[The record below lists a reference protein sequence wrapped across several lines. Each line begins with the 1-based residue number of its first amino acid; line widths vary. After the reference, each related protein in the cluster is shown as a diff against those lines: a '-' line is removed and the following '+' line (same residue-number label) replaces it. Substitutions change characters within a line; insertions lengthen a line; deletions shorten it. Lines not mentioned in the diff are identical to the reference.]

1 MKISKNQ
8 MIRIAATVSS
18 MFAYVLLFPIF
29 YPSLG
34 SYAGGLS
41 WIPAVVFGLL
51 MGARGGLLYGLVTLP
66 INIYLY
72 NLAGDTTFNLVTHFA
87 ATGGFTL
94 LSVGIGWAM
103 DLKALNKRI
112 SQQSLE
118 LQADRKLLEE
128 EIVLRKRLE
137 EKLAHEALHDPLTD
151 LPNRRLFITRLEH
164 AHALNKR
171 NVDYLCA
178 VLYLDVDK
186 FKIINDNMG
195 HEAGDQLLKQI
206 ADRLR
211 SCVRDTDTVA
221 RMGGDEFAILLEA
234 VSPHDDVIS
243 IIQRLQ
249 ANLASPYEL
258 QGTTIESG
266 ISIGVTTNIAVYQQ
280 LDDILRDADT
290 AMYRAK
296 ANGGN
301 QFIVFDGQ
309 KREYIWI
316 NSVEGKVLDTDGT

>member
-1 MKISKNQ
+1 VKTSKHQ
-8 MIRIAATVSS
+8 IIRIAALVSS
-18 MFAYVLLFPIF
+18 MLVYVLLFPII
-29 YPSLG
+29 YPALG

-41 WIPAVVFGLL
+41 WIPAVVFACF
-51 MGARGGLLYGLVTLP
+51 MGARGGLLYGLITLP

-72 NLAGDTTFNLVTHFA
+72 NKAGDTTFNLITHFA
-87 ATGGFTL
+87 ATSGFTL

-103 DLKALNKRI
+103 DLNALNKRI
-112 SQQSLE
+112 SQQSSE
-118 LQADRKLLEE
+118 LQADRKLLQE
-128 EIVLRKRLE
+128 EIELRKHLE
-137 EKLAHEALHDPLTD
+137 EKLAYEALHDPLTD

-171 NVDYLCA
+171 NADYLCA
-178 VLYLDVDK
+178 VLYLDIDK
-186 FKIINDNMG
+186 FKNINDIMG

-206 ADRLR
+206 ADRLK
-211 SCVRDTDTVA
+211 SCVRDTDTIA

-234 VSPHDDVIS
+234 VSPQDDVIS

-249 ANLASPYEL
+249 GNLASPYEL
-258 QGTTIESG
+258 QGIAIESG

-301 QFIVFDGQ
+301 QFIVFDGL
-309 KREYIWI
+309 KREYIWL
-316 NSVEGKVLDTDGT
+316 NSVEGKVLDTDGA